1 MGSPFITISNVVKGR
16 MEWAVKQTKATE
28 MVTLATKL
36 FDQELRAHF
45 EKDYKV
51 ITTDGARIVFPTGW
65 ALVRTS
71 NTEPSITYRFE
82 STQSEEDLQRI
93 MGIVRD
99 ALAAEGVKAN
109 F

>member
-1 MGSPFITISNVVKGR
+1 VPKYFNTPEGR
-16 MEWAVKQTKATE
+16 MDVGEE
-28 MVTLATKL
+28 MKFTIVDK
-36 FDQELRAHF
+36 LRAHF